1 MSAAA
6 LDRARIVLKSSSM
19 TNAASRPRYLR
30 RFVGA
35 LLLDPA
41 AYEDVEADRHATV
54 QACAT
59 VLLAAVAEGV
69 ALRNVLGPDSIALMT
84 VAALL
89 GWAAWALLT
98 FEVGARLLPG
108 ARTHSDVGELLRTL
122 GFAAAPGSIAFLSLV
137 PGLTMPILAF
147 TRTWMLLAMVV
158 AVRQALDY
166 TSTWRAVAVCVV
178 GWLLTSAMIL
188 ALAYFGATTVS

>member
-1 MSAAA
+1 MANVAYRS
-6 LDRARIVLKSSSM
+6 L
-19 TNAASRPRYLR
+19 YLR
-30 RFVGA
+30 RLAGA
-35 LLLDPA
+35 MLLDPA
-41 AYEDVEADRHATV
+41 AYEDVEADRRATT

-69 ALRNVLGPDSIALMT
+69 ALRSVLGPGSIAVMT
-84 VAALL
+84 VVALL

-122 GFAAAPGSIAFLSLV
+122 GFAAAPGSVAFLSLV
-137 PGLTMPILAF
+137 PGLTMPILVF

-166 TSTWRAVAVCVV
+166 TSTWRAVAVCAV